1 MFSSWIFWRKM
12 DAIYPCQLTS
22 PLQRSTTYI
31 YIFLQINLMIRDET
45 FSATKSLVIFDAF
58 LVGDDKDQDRSRSVD
73 LIGIGTIARDGQ

>member
-1 MFSSWIFWRKM
+1 
-12 DAIYPCQLTS
+12 
-22 PLQRSTTYI
+22 
-31 YIFLQINLMIRDET
+31 MIRDET